1 MCENS
6 QICSRWGFRPG
17 KVLDPGTPADSVSG
31 MMFYTK
37 GFQFLFSFEQLKI
50 FQESYQALSSAFRPA
65 DLFLGLAMVILK
77 HSLQHNV
84 HL

>member
-1 MCENS
+1 
-6 QICSRWGFRPG
+6 
-17 KVLDPGTPADSVSG
+17 
-31 MMFYTK
+31 MMLYTK